1 MKIGGD
7 HMFSEASAER
17 FVCRARTSP
26 FCPSEYVKMVCR
38 GHHEK
43 PETVILTVSV
53 RVFDVCARKL
63 ICHYYHAC
71 EGIVL
76 G

>member
-1 MKIGGD
+1 MCDCKRIRTARSSMKIGGD

-38 GHHEK
+38 GA
-43 PETVILTVSV
+43 PRETRNSD
-53 RVFDVCARKL
+53 FDGVCSCL
-63 ICHYYHAC
+63 
-71 EGIVL
+71 
-76 G
+76 